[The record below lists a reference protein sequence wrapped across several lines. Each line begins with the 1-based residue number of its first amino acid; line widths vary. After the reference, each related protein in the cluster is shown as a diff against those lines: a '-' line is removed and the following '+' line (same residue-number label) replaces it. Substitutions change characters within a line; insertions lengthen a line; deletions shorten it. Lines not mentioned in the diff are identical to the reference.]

1 MKQQV
6 FLKYVVFFLFIIL
19 LCSGL
24 SVSVL
29 SADTGSDSVLL
40 LTSFSPSVFSSNHEY
55 SSIDQELRENIEFY
69 CYSDR
74 DDSLDGKSQSM
85 LHYFSQ
91 SHVATENN
99 ILTHDLS
106 GCVSRPY
113 DSSESLEDENIA
125 DISVVDPKN
134 TPWPMKCH
142 DNRHTGLSPYSTVD
156 NNGAELWKFEA
167 YGCIEDGAV
176 INDDGTIYF
185 GDNFGYI
192 YALNSDGS
200 LKWRYD
206 EAAGGT
212 VTCTPAIAEDGT
224 IYVGDWDHYLRAL
237 NPDGTLK
244 WKIEIGTTAS
254 SPAIGEDGTIYT
266 GTMGHKI
273 YAINPDGTVK
283 WQYRTKGTIIGGPA
297 IDRDETIYIGSMD
310 SYFYAVNPN
319 GSLKWKFKTDD
330 CIKGPP
336 SIGTDG
342 TIYIGSYDGYLYALF
357 PDGSLKWKC
366 RIGYGTET
374 NPSIGPDGAIFV
386 GGEELYAVNP
396 DGTLRWIFELQ
407 SNEIIFQSSPAI
419 SADGIIYVGTNI
431 DGTSGGDIIAV
442 NPDGTLRWRH
452 RIANEWVDSSP
463 CIDENGIVYIGSSSI
478 TDTDPIR
485 PHGFLYAFGP
495 SDVNNPPD
503 QPTIQGDTNGKI
515 GETYTYTI
523 SGTDPDNDMISFFV
537 DWGDNSDS
545 GWQGP
550 YSSGTS
556 IELSHSWS
564 EKDSYIIK
572 AKAMDSEG
580 SESTWAT
587 LEVSMPKN
595 KDAFDSLLAR
605 FFQGYPWLFSLL
617 ENLL

>member
-1 MKQQV
+1 
-6 FLKYVVFFLFIIL
+6 
-19 LCSGL
+19 
-24 SVSVL
+24 
-29 SADTGSDSVLL
+29 
-40 LTSFSPSVFSSNHEY
+40 
-55 SSIDQELRENIEFY
+55 
-69 CYSDR
+69 
-74 DDSLDGKSQSM
+74 
-85 LHYFSQ
+85 
-91 SHVATENN
+91 
-99 ILTHDLS
+99 
-106 GCVSRPY
+106 
-113 DSSESLEDENIA
+113 
-125 DISVVDPKN
+125 
-134 TPWPMKCH
+134 
-142 DNRHTGLSPYSTVD
+142 
-156 NNGAELWKFEA
+156 
-167 YGCIEDGAV
+167 
-176 INDDGTIYF
+176 
-185 GDNFGYI
+185 
-192 YALNSDGS
+192 
-200 LKWRYD
+200 
-206 EAAGGT
+206 
-212 VTCTPAIAEDGT
+212 
-224 IYVGDWDHYLRAL
+224 
-237 NPDGTLK
+237 
-244 WKIEIGTTAS
+244 
-254 SPAIGEDGTIYT
+254 
-266 GTMGHKI
+266 
-273 YAINPDGTVK
+273 VK

-431 DGTSGGDIIAV
+431 DETSGGDIIAV

-495 SDVNNPPD
+495 GDVNNPPD

-523 SGTDPDNDMISFFV
+523 SGTDPDNDMISYFV
-537 DWGDNSDS
+537 DWDDGSDS

-550 YSSGTS
+550 YDSGTS

-564 EKDSYIIK
+564 EKDSYVIK

-580 SESTWAT
+580 SESNWAT
-587 LEVSMPKN
+587 LQVSMPKN
-595 KDAFDSLLAR
+595 KIIQFSFSEWIHHYFSS
-605 FFQGYPWLFSLL
+605 FFLNCLNAEGR
-617 ENLL
+617 

>member
-1 MKQQV
+1 MLKQQV
-6 FLKYVVFFLFIIL
+6 FSKYIGFVFVLLL

-29 SADTGSDSVLL
+29 SNDVLL
-40 LTSFSPSVFSSNHEY
+40 DDIGFWCYDGRNDGSSME
-55 SSIDQELRENIEFY
+55 EAVLREMMNCGEEGLHDPVY
-69 CYSDR
+69 VL
-74 DDSLDGKSQSM
+74 DSANDEYGTLSLIDLFCGPLDS
-85 LHYFSQ
+85 
-91 SHVATENN
+91 
-99 ILTHDLS
+99 
-106 GCVSRPY
+106 
-113 DSSESLEDENIA
+113 
-125 DISVVDPKN
+125 
-134 TPWPMKCH
+134 PWPMKCH

-167 YGCIEDGAV
+167 EVWIEDGAV
-176 INDDGTIYF
+176 IDNDGTIYF
-185 GDNFGYI
+185 GDHAGFI

-237 NPDGTLK
+237 NPNGTLK

-254 SPAIGEDGTIYT
+254 SPAIGDDGTIYT
-266 GTMGHKI
+266 GTMGNKI

-310 SYFYAVNPN
+310 TYFYAVNPD

-396 DGTLRWIFELQ
+396 DGTLRWIFELR

-431 DGTSGGDIIAV
+431 GETSGGDIIAV

-495 SDVNNPPD
+495 GDVNNPPD

-537 DWGDNSDS
+537 DWDDDSYS
-545 GWQGP
+545 GWHGP

-556 IELSHSWS
+556 IELSHSWT
-564 EKDSYIIK
+564 ERGSYIVK
-572 AKAMDSEG
+572 AKTMDSEG
-580 SESTWAT
+580 SESNWAT
-587 LEVSMPKN
+587 LQVSMPKN
-595 KDAFDSLLAR
+595 KDALFDSLLAR
-605 FFQGYPWLFSLL
+605 LFHVHPHLFSLI
-617 ENLL
+617 ENLF